1 MREMKDS
8 GNKWIGIIPYGWSI
22 DRFKY
27 CTVLYTGNSIK
38 DERKNDY
45 EDASF
50 AKPYISSK
58 DINRLFSTIN
68 YENGLYIKNNDYS
81 FKVARKNDIL
91 MCIEGGSAGKKKAML
106 NQDVCF
112 VNKLCCFHSNYKV
125 EHKFLF
131 YYLSNPAYEDEF
143 NYNITGMI
151 GGVSV
156 SKLGDLNI
164 AYPEIDEQKRI
175 ATYLDGQCKKIDEIM
190 ADIQRQIDTLED
202 YKKSVISEVVTKG
215 LDHDT
220 TMKDSGVSHIDSI
233 PYHWKTLKLKYAS
246 TLKGRIGW
254 QGLRTEEYRDEGP
267 YLVTGTDFNKGYI
280 NWSSC
285 VHISKERFEQ
295 DKNIQIQEND
305 LLITKDGTIGKIAM
319 AKECPAEV
327 SLNSGVFIVRNN
339 RKYRY
344 IDKFFYY
351 IILSKQF
358 SLWFELAQHGNSTIK
373 HLTQENFYEFTFA
386 YPPIAEQAQ
395 IVDFLDD
402 KCGRVDS
409 IIEDKKAQLEAIENY
424 KKSLIYEYVT
434 GKKEVPE
441 NE

>member
-8 GNKWIGIIPYGWSI
+8 GIDWIGAIPTTWEVYKHKHFLL
-22 DRFKY
+22 DM
-27 CTVLYTGNSIK
+27 
-38 DERKNDY
+38 
-45 EDASF
+45 
-50 AKPYISSK
+50 
-58 DINRLFSTIN
+58 
-68 YENGLYIKNNDYS
+68 YS
-81 FKVARKNDIL
+81 
-91 MCIEGGSAGKKKAML
+91 GGTPTS
-106 NQDVCF
+106 
-112 VNKLCCFHSNYKV
+112 
-125 EHKFLF
+125 
-131 YYLSNPAYEDEF
+131 SNPSFYDNEKGTPFVSIADMSKCQYV
-143 NYNITGMI
+143 YKTKV
-151 GGVSV
+151 GVSYAGIADKNLIIQPCGTILYSIYATV
-156 SKLGDLNI
+156 GAVAELKIDATISQAILSLKQKDTICEKRFYKYNLIAMKDYVFFETNGNTQFNLNAEKVRNFYFVIPPLTEQHCI
-164 AYPEIDEQKRI
+164 ADF
-175 ATYLDGQCKKIDEIM
+175 LDQQCKKIDEIIV
-190 ADIQRQIDTLED
+190 DIQSQIDTLED

-215 LDHDT
+215 LDPDT

-233 PYHWKTLKLKYAS
+233 PFHWKTLKLKYAS

-402 KCGRVDS
+402 KCAKLDS
-409 IIEDKKAQLEAIENY
+409 IIEDKKAQLETIENY

>member
-1 MREMKDS
+1 MKDS
-8 GNKWIGIIPYGWSI
+8 GFGWLGKVPANWKVERLQWHLYEINVKNNPIRTTNVLSLTNKRGVIPYEEKGAQGNISKENYNEYHLAYKDTI
-22 DRFKY
+22 VANSMNILIGSVGYSDYYGCVSPVYYVFKEKEDNDLHFFNY
-27 CTVLYTGNSIK
+27 IMQTTQFQKEL
-38 DERKNDY
+38 RKYANGIL
-45 EDASF
+45 E
-50 AKPYISSK
+50 IRLRVSS
-58 DINRLFSTIN
+58 D
-68 YENGLYIKNNDYS
+68 
-81 FKVARKNDIL
+81 DIL
-91 MCIEGGSAGKKKAML
+91 KR
-106 NQDVCF
+106 
-112 VNKLCCFHSNYKV
+112 
-125 EHKFLF
+125 
-131 YYLSNPAYEDEF
+131 
-143 NYNITGMI
+143 MI
-151 GGVSV
+151 A
-156 SKLGDLNI
+156 I
-164 AYPEIDEQKRI
+164 PEYDEQKRI
-175 ATYLDGQCKKIDEIM
+175 AIYLDEQCKKIDEIM
-190 ADIQRQIDTLED
+190 ADIQNQIDTLED
-202 YKKSVISEVVTKG
+202 YKKSVISEAVTRG
-215 LDHDT
+215 LDPNVE
-220 TMKDSGVSHIDSI
+220 MKDSGVTHIDSI
-233 PYHWKTLKLKYAS
+233 PSHWKTLKLKYAS

-285 VHISKERFEQ
+285 VHVSKERFEQ

-344 IDKFFYY
+344 NDKFFYY

-358 SLWFELAQHGNSTIK
+358 SLWFELAQRGNSTIK

-386 YPPIAEQAQ
+386 YPPIEEQTRIA
-395 IVDFLDD
+395 DFLDD